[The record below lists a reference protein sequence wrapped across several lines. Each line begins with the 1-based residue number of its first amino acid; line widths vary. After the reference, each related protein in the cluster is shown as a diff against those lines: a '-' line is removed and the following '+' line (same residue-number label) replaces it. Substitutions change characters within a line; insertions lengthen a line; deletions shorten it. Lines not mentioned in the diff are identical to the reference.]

1 MPDSSPTAQT
11 TPETANLM
19 PRLRITILR
28 TRFISVLAVLSSL
41 VGALVMFWIGTT
53 NTLEAIL
60 IVAGV
65 KEAVLKGSSI
75 DPAELVTIEL
85 LESLDDFLVGLA
97 FLFFAYGIFSLF
109 IQLGRKDPNT
119 PAWLQVDSIGKLKKM
134 LLELLVVLL
143 TVVFVKG
150 LLVRLS
156 FQNLEWT
163 YLVIPISILAIATST
178 RLLQLDHED
187 PAASAPADSVKE
199 ADQ

>member
-1 MPDSSPTAQT
+1 
-11 TPETANLM
+11 M
-19 PRLRITILR
+19 PRLGVTILW

-53 NTLEAIL
+53 NTVGAIL

-65 KEAVLKGSSI
+65 KEAVLAGSAI

-97 FLFFAYGIFSLF
+97 FLFFAFGIYSLF

-119 PAWLQVDSIGKLKKM
+119 PAWLQVDSIGTLKKM

-150 LLVRLS
+150 LLERLS
-156 FQNLEWT
+156 FQSLEWT
-163 YLVIPISILAIATST
+163 YLVIPLSILAIATST
-178 RLLQLDHED
+178 RLLQLDHKE
-187 PAASAPADSVKE
+187 PAGTSKQKE
-199 ADQ
+199 ADP